1 MSCQSSSHPF
11 ILNGN
16 YNDSNDGQIYNA
28 RSFTSLIA
36 MEFWRMTGKI
46 KLNAASGGGSVSFQ
60 APSSTGDDRII
71 TLPTTADGTVLT
83 TTNPKAGNIIQ
94 VVSTTKTDTF
104 TSNSTSY
111 TDITGLSV
119 SITPS
124 STSSK
129 CFIQVNVHGIAD
141 ASTQMYIQLFRTSDD
156 SGICV
161 GDSSGSRVQAT
172 LGSAYFHQSNDVDSQ
187 GINFLDSPNTTS
199 AFNYKLRIRNQG
211 SGTMYINRA
220 VTDSNDVTAGRF
232 ASSITVMEVAG

>member
-1 MSCQSSSHPF
+1 MTVKLVGSSS
-11 ILNGN
+11 
-16 YNDSNDGQIYNA
+16 
-28 RSFTSLIA
+28 
-36 MEFWRMTGKI
+36 
-46 KLNAASGGGSVSFQ
+46 GSVSLA
-60 APSSTGDDRII
+60 APASTTGGANRVI
-71 TLPTTADGTVLT
+71 TLPDAADGTMLT

-104 TSNSTSY
+104 SSSATSY

-141 ASTQMYIQLFRTSDD
+141 SSTQMYIQLFRTSDD
-156 SGICV
+156 TAVCV
-161 GDSSGSRVQAT
+161 GDSAGSRVQAT
-172 LGSAYFHQSNDVDSQ
+172 LGSAYYQQSNDVDSQ

-220 VTDSNDVTAGRF
+220 KVDSNSAVAGRF
-232 ASSITVMEVAG
+232 VSTITVMEIAA

>member
-1 MSCQSSSHPF
+1 MSQ
-11 ILNGN
+11 L
-16 YNDSNDGQIYNA
+16 
-28 RSFTSLIA
+28 
-36 MEFWRMTGKI
+36 
-46 KLNAASGGGSVSFQ
+46 KLTADSGGGTVAIKGPASTTGNAALEMTV
-60 APSSTGDDRII
+60 PSTASD
-71 TLPTTADGTVLT
+71 TLDSL
-83 TTNPKAGNIIQ
+83 KRAGNILQ

-104 TSNSTSY
+104 TSSSTSY

-220 VTDSNDVTAGRF
+220 VTDSNDATAGRF